1 MKTTR
6 DNTNKKKIIN
16 NIFKQI
22 GIPSNYA
29 AKLVDDL
36 ISILISNIITK
47 KKLKIKNF
55 GSFSLNKK
63 YKRTGRNPQN
73 KTIYEILERNV
84 VTFKSSKDLKKR
96 LI

>member
-6 DNTNKKKIIN
+6 ENTNKKKIIN

>member
-16 NIFKQI
+16 NIFNQI